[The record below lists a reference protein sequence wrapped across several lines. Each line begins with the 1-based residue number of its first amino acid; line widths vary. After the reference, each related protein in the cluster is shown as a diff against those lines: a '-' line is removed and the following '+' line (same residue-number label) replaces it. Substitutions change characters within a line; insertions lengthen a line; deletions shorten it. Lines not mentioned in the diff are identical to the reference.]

1 MEGAKDIGRYSKDF
15 KREYVWYVPDRMIKN
30 KKTARPGSKE
40 RFETEKIIVAR
51 MGKQVVAT
59 YDNEGYYVKDA
70 MLLQKNLK
78 KSISFL

>member
-1 MEGAKDIGRYSKDF
+1 
-15 KREYVWYVPDRMIKN
+15 MIKN